1 LVLATMSKQLNKVL
15 IANRGE
21 IACRVI
27 RTCNRLGVDTVALF
41 SDADRNAMHVEMA
54 DEAYHVGPP
63 PAALSYLN
71 VPLIL
76 EAAKSSGAD
85 GIHPG
90 YGFLSENEGFAQSCA
105 DSGVA
110 FIGPPVKAI
119 QAMGSKSTSKAIMI
133 DANVPV
139 TPGYHGEDQSV
150 DRLLDEAKRIKF
162 PVLIK
167 ATLGGGGKGMRL
179 VEREED
185 FVAMLDAC
193 KREAMKSFN
202 DDNVLLERFVVQPRH
217 VEFQVFGDTLGNVV
231 HLAERDCSV
240 QRRHQK
246 VLEESPA
253 PGLDWDTRNAMG
265 SAAVEAAR
273 AVGYVG
279 AGTVEFLV
287 DSKSGEFFF
296 CEMNTRLQVEHPVT
310 EMVTGVDL
318 VEWQLAVAA
327 GNPLPILD
335 QSEID
340 DRLRHPQAGHAIEAR
355 VYAEN
360 PLRGFLPATGT
371 LHKLKEP
378 VSPPQ
383 KGFLAGGD
391 PRPSSGSGDVTVRVD
406 TGVKEGGEVSIF
418 YDPMISK
425 LIVHASDRTKAL
437 NALEDALD
445 GYQVSG
451 VPTNL
456 SFLKKCVENP
466 AFRQGGVT
474 TAFLDEHGDGL
485 LAAAGEKSSPL
496 VVAVAALAKV
506 LAADPPVT
514 SDPFLAAGKEW
525 RAFGNS
531 VRTETLVDVAAEDY
545 CTTKGEDHD
554 GVHSARVHRQR
565 DGSCSVEVS
574 GSAEGVF
581 GLRGVLE
588 GNTLKVSVEDGDG
601 IPRSFEVDCFV
612 HAPSGQQGLVQLWS
626 NGGSPL
632 LGGRQTMVFRI
643 PAAEYGDG
651 SSGPGGGGSAVK
663 APMPGKVLRLLVKE
677 GDSVEADQPLLILE
691 AMKME
696 HVLTAS
702 RAGVVSAVHC
712 SEGAIV
718 DDGKV
723 LADLAPLE
731 EPTK

>member
-1 LVLATMSKQLNKVL
+1 
-15 IANRGE
+15 
-21 IACRVI
+21 
-27 RTCNRLGVDTVALF
+27 
-41 SDADRNAMHVEMA
+41 MHVAMA

-76 EAAKSSGAD
+76 DAAKSSGAD

-105 DSGVA
+105 DEGVT
-110 FIGPPVKAI
+110 FIGPPVAAI
-119 QAMGSKSTSKAIMI
+119 NAMGSKSTSKAIMI
-133 DANVPV
+133 DAGVPV

-150 DRLLDEAKRIKF
+150 ERLLEEAKRIKF

-179 VEREED
+179 VEKEED
-185 FVAMLDAC
+185 FVSMLDAC
-193 KREAMKSFN
+193 KREAMKSFS
-202 DDNVLLERFVVQPRH
+202 DDTVLLERFVVKPRH

-287 DSKSGEFFF
+287 DSSTGEFFF

-318 VEWQLAVAA
+318 VEWQLSVAA
-327 GNPLPILD
+327 GNPLPILE
-335 QSEID
+335 QKEID
-340 DRLRHPQAGHAIEAR
+340 DRLRHSQAGHAIEAR

-371 LHKLKEP
+371 LRKLKEP
-378 VSPPQ
+378 QSPPQ
-383 KGFLAGGD
+383 KAFLAGTD
-391 PRPSSGSGDVTVRVD
+391 PRPGAGAGDVTVRVD
-406 TGVKEGGEVSIF
+406 TGVQEGGEVSIF

-425 LIVHASDRTKAL
+425 LIVHASDRNKAL

-445 GYQVSG
+445 RYQVSG

-456 SFLKKCVENP
+456 SFLKKCVEHP
-466 AFRQGGVT
+466 AFQKGGVT
-474 TAFLDEHGDGL
+474 TAFLDDHGDNI
-485 LAAAGEKSSPL
+485 LAAAASPAPPL
-496 VVAVAALAKV
+496 VVATAALAKV
-506 LAADPPVT
+506 LSADPAVT
-514 SDPFLAAGKEW
+514 QDPFKASGKEW
-525 RAFGNS
+525 RGYGNS
-531 VRTETLVDVAAEDY
+531 VRVEKLVDVAAEDY
-545 CTTKGEDHD
+545 ASTNGNSHD
-554 GVHSARVHRQR
+554 GLHNVEVHRTR
-565 DGSCSVEVS
+565 DGSCEVHVS
-574 GSAEGVF
+574 GGAEGSF
-581 GLRGVLE
+581 KLRGVLD
-588 GNTLKVSVEDGDG
+588 GNKLKVSVEEGDG

-612 HAPSGQQGLVQLWS
+612 HAPAGEQGTVQLWS
-626 NGGSPL
+626 NGGSSL
-632 LGGRQTMVFRI
+632 LGGRQTMVFSV
-643 PAAEYGDG
+643 PAAVYGDG
-651 SSGPGGGGSAVK
+651 SGGAAGGSAIK
-663 APMPGKVLRLLVKE
+663 APMPGKVLQILVNE
-677 GDSVEADQPLLILE
+677 GDEVALDQPLLILE

-696 HVLTAS
+696 HVLTAA
-702 RAGVVSAVHC
+702 RAGVVNKVYC

-718 DDGKV
+718 DDGKL

-731 EPTK
+731 ELKK